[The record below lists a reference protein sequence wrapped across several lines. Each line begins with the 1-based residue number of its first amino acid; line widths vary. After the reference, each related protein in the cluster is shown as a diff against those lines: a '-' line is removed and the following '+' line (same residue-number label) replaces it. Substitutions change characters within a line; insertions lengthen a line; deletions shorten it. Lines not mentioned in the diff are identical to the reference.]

1 MEGGEVIVRNEAAT
15 KTPIPISDSIFIVLL
30 NLPEGFILWWETCFY
45 DHQTIPCCMHLS
57 FLLAACCPPLLRI
70 SNRHEAPCSLI

>member
-30 NLPEGFILWWETCFY
+30 NLSEGLYFGGRPVL
-45 DHQTIPCCMHLS
+45 
-57 FLLAACCPPLLRI
+57 
-70 SNRHEAPCSLI
+70 